1 MKKLIL
7 VLIIGFGMAHAIN
20 ADTIITTSKL
30 KQIGYD
36 KKMSDEIFND
46 MNNFYNFTI
55 DADTIITTSTL
66 DGFLKTF
73 TFGLYKS
80 DYTYKDPYYSKVYN
94 SIHDYGISGVWT
106 KFIVS
111 VLPWIVWVLIIF
123 AGLKLYIKRK
133 RN

>member
-7 VLIIGFGMAHAIN
+7 VLIIGFGIAHAIN
-20 ADTIITTSKL
+20 ADTITTSKL
-30 KQIGYD
+30 QQTGLEEKALAELAD
-36 KKMSDEIFND
+36 D
-46 MNNFYNFTI
+46 MNRIYNFTI

-94 SIHDYGISGVWT
+94 SIYDYGISGVWT